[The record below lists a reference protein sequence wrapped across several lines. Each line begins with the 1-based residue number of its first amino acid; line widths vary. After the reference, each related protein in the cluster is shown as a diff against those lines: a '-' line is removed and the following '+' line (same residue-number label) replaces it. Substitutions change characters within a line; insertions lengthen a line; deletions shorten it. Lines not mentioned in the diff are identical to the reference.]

1 MPLVKTKELLL
12 KADQGN
18 YAVGAFNV
26 SNMEMIIG
34 AIKAAE
40 ELKSPIILQ
49 VAEGRLEY
57 APLELIGPMMVA
69 AAKNA
74 KVDVAVNFDHGM
86 TLENIKTALD
96 LGFTSVMIDGSKL
109 PLNENIE
116 LTKKVIEEAS
126 KFGAEVEAEVGRVGG
141 SEDNSKAVSILYT
154 DVEDAKRFVKETD
167 VDTLAVA
174 IGNAHG
180 VYKGEPKL
188 NFEVLRNIDKAIEI
202 PLVLHGGTGI
212 TPDDFRKCAKTG
224 IRKINIATATFNS
237 VDKHAEE
244 LYKNEKETNY
254 FKLNSAQVKGAY
266 DNVYK
271 HIKIFGSE
279 NKA

>member
-1 MPLVKTKELLL
+1 MPLVNTKQLLL

-26 SNMEMIIG
+26 ANMEMIIG

-57 APLELIGPMMVA
+57 SPLELIGPMMVA

-74 KVDVAVNFDHGM
+74 EVDVAVNFDHGM
-86 TLENIKTALD
+86 TLENIKTALE

-109 PLNENIE
+109 PLDENIE
-116 LTKKVIEEAS
+116 LTKEVIREAN
-126 KFGAEVEAEVGRVGG
+126 KFGASVEAEVGRVGG
-141 SEDNSKAVSILYT
+141 SEDNSKCVSILYT
-154 DVEDAKRFVKETD
+154 DVEDAKKFVKETG

-180 VYKGEPKL
+180 VYEGEPNL
-188 NFEVLRNIDKAIEI
+188 NFEVLENIDKAIEI

-212 TPDDFRKCAKTG
+212 TSDDFRKCAKIG

-237 VDKHAEE
+237 VNKQAKE
-244 LYKNEKETNY
+244 LYENDEKTNY

-271 HIKIFGSE
+271 HIRIFGSE
-279 NKA
+279 NKV